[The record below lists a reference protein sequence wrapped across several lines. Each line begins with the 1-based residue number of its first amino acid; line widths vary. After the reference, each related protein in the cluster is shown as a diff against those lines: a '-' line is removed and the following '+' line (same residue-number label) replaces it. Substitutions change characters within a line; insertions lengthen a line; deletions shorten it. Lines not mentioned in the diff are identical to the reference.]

1 VSYIG
6 EAEGFVS
13 PEESRG
19 AGLPFLAAMRHT
31 DPMDLSKIPVGA
43 NPPYDV
49 NALIEIAQGGEPVKY
64 ELDKDSGAIF
74 VDRFLHTAMFY
85 PGNYGFIPH
94 TLADDGDPMDIL
106 VVGPTPVV
114 PGAIIRCRPVGA
126 LIMRDEAGGDEKI
139 LAVPVDKLHPFYA
152 GVDSW
157 RALPSI
163 LTEQIAHFFQH
174 YKDLEKGKSVEIV
187 RWADPEEAAELIRA
201 SIERAKS

>member
-1 VSYIG
+1 
-6 EAEGFVS
+6 
-13 PEESRG
+13 
-19 AGLPFLAAMRHT
+19 
-31 DPMDLSKIPVGA
+31 MDLSKIRIGE

-49 NALIEIAQGGEPVKY
+49 NAVIEIPQGGEPVKY

-114 PGAIIRCRPVGA
+114 PGAIIRARPIGA
-126 LIMRDEAGGDEKI
+126 LMMVDEAGGDEKV
-139 LAVPVDKLHPFYA
+139 LAVPVDQLHPFYK

-163 LTEQIAHFFQH
+163 LTEQIAHFFTH
-174 YKDLEKGKSVEIV
+174 YKDLEKGKSVEVV
-187 RWADPEEAAELIRA
+187 RWADAEETGEIIRA
-201 SIERAKS
+201 AIERARA